1 MRFYPANRC
10 IGAPTGKSDIID
22 ARNRELCPNQDCLIS
37 VVPTACNGM
46 YRGLE
51 GG

>member
-1 MRFYPANRC
+1 MRFSPTNRR
-10 IGAPTGKSDIID
+10 IEAPTGKSDIID
-22 ARNRELCPNQDCLIS
+22 ARNRELCPNQDCLTS
-37 VVPTACNGM
+37 AVPTACNGM